1 MLRRPDTCGNDIER
15 GRRQYAD
22 WYFCRSD
29 IPGGTAR
36 RPGIRGKEAYKSEI
50 VNVRLYCKR
59 LCDMIKKELVRRDG
73 VLMMD
78 ELRLEYVEKISGRR
92 VLDYDTARSC
102 CKV

>member
-1 MLRRPDTCGNDIER
+1 M
-15 GRRQYAD
+15 
-22 WYFCRSD
+22 
-29 IPGGTAR
+29 
-36 RPGIRGKEAYKSEI
+36 
-50 VNVRLYCKR
+50 NVRLYCKR

-78 ELRLEYVEKISGRR
+78 ELRLEYVEKNSGRR